1 MGAQDFIQQLDAL
14 GYKVEDKG
22 DGKVALPYT
31 VPVGKFAGKE
41 ITLGFVVPGDFP
53 LTPPSGPHVS
63 PRLLPPNTSSQQ
75 HPAGGVH
82 ESAPFGP
89 EWEYWSRPF
98 PGWSGTD
105 RTARAYIAH
114 LRNLF
119 ATQ

>member
-1 MGAQDFIQQLDAL
+1 VGAQDFIQQLDAL

-98 PGWSGTD
+98 PGWARTD
-105 RTARAYIAH
+105 RTARAYLAH
-114 LRNLF
+114 IRNLF